1 MELSQQDYLDTIIA
15 FDYGEV
21 RIGVAVKAAENSD
34 VEPLLTL
41 SNDDDLWNTIKDLL
55 NLHQPDLIVVG
66 RPRNLDGES
75 TDQTKLAEK
84 FASKLSKLYNNKI
97 ELVDE
102 ALTTEQAKSRIP
114 KNLKPRSREVIDQY
128 AACIILETYLKEK

>member
-1 MELSQQDYLDTIIA
+1 MELSEQDYLDTIIA
-15 FDYGEV
+15 FDYGDV
-21 RIGVAVKAAENSD
+21 RIGVAVKAAEDSS

-41 SNDDDLWNTIKDLL
+41 QNDSELWKTVEDLL
-55 NLHQPDLIVVG
+55 NLHQPDLIVIG
-66 RPRNLDGES
+66 RPRNLEGES
-75 TDQTKLAEK
+75 TAQTKLAEK
-84 FASKLSKLYNNKI
+84 FATKLAKLYNNKI

-114 KNLKPRSREVIDQY
+114 KSLARKSREVIDQY